1 MKQALITMLELQ
13 DTMNATVN
21 SEWRAQGNAWYR
33 AIWVECA
40 ELLDHYG
47 WKWWKAQQP
56 DVEQVELELI
66 DIWHFGIS
74 IALETC
80 KQGDYESLADTLER
94 QLSSAL
100 GSVDDDKS
108 PEAFR
113 CAVEAF
119 AQNTLQGKEFDAEG
133 FARLMAYIDLSFD
146 GLFRRYVAKNVLN
159 IFRQNHG
166 YKEGTYRKLWGG
178 REDNEH
184 LMELL
189 ADLDQSDIS
198 HERIYSGLS
207 ERYQQS
213 A

>member
-13 DTMNATVN
+13 DTMNSTVN
-21 SEWRAQGNAWYR
+21 SAWRSQGNAWYR

-47 WKWWKAQQP
+47 WKWWKAQSP
-56 DVEQVELELI
+56 DLEQVELELI

-74 IALETC
+74 IALESC
-80 KQGDYESLADTLER
+80 EQGDYNTLAEELEQALR
-94 QLSSAL
+94 ASEVSA
-100 GSVDDDKS
+100 DKT

-113 CAVEAF
+113 NAVEVF
-119 AQNTLQGKEFDAEG
+119 AQSTLVSKRFDAQG
-133 FARLMAYIDLSFD
+133 FATLMDYIDLSFE

-166 YKEGTYRKLWGG
+166 YKDGTYRKLWAG

-189 ADLDQSDIS
+189 ADLDQSDITQ
-198 HERIYSGLS
+198 ERIYSALS